1 MATGDGGC
9 EAYTAIA
16 WGVGLSLERSDIA
29 GAEGFHSPEG
39 NMCGTATRGADALP
53 GSKATS
59 RAKGSHR
66 NLGDLAS
73 GRRCHVLCAEYGG
86 PHREGEEPKPM
97 MHGHEKSDPVI
108 VAMKPANKAK
118 ELTAEASAGA
128 NAAESVERRAG
139 AKGNADQQSTC
150 RAQNRVSV
158 SQALDRIREVA
169 KERKKE
175 RFTTLF
181 HHINIDLL
189 EEAFYE
195 LKENAAPGVDRL
207 RWTDYEADLERK
219 LEDLHDRVHRG
230 AYRALPSRRVYIP
243 KPDGRQRPL
252 AVAALEDKIVQRAV
266 VALLNAIYEEDF
278 LGISYGFRPGRG
290 THDALDALC
299 VGIDSRKVSWI
310 LDADIRSFFDTVN
323 QEWLIRFVEHRIDDR
338 RIIRLIRK
346 WLTAGVMEDGIVT
359 VSDKGTGQGAV
370 ISPLL
375 ANIYL
380 HYALD
385 LWVMRWR
392 RREATGD
399 MIIVRYADDFI
410 VGFQH
415 ESDARR
421 FLDEMRERLREFA
434 LSLHPEKTRLIEF
447 GRFAAERR
455 QRRGLGRPETFN
467 FLGFTFIC
475 GKTRQ
480 GKFQIK
486 RKTRRDR
493 MRAKLRMI
501 KEEMWQRMH
510 QPIPVQGKWLWHVVR
525 GYFNYH
531 AVPTNLRALA
541 VFRHHVV
548 DLWRRTLRRRSHKD
562 QITWARMAQLANA
575 WLPKP
580 IILHPWP
587 SERFAV
593 THPRWEP
600 YAGKP
605 HVRFCA
611 GGVR

>member
-1 MATGDGGC
+1 
-9 EAYTAIA
+9 
-16 WGVGLSLERSDIA
+16 
-29 GAEGFHSPEG
+29 
-39 NMCGTATRGADALP
+39 
-53 GSKATS
+53 
-59 RAKGSHR
+59 
-66 NLGDLAS
+66 
-73 GRRCHVLCAEYGG
+73 
-86 PHREGEEPKPM
+86 M
-97 MHGHEKSDPVI
+97 MSGHEKSDSVI
-108 VAMKPANKAK
+108 VAVKPANKAAHPAV
-118 ELTAEASAGA
+118 EQSAVGLA
-128 NAAESVERRAG
+128 AAELVEPRTET
-139 AKGNADQQSTC
+139 KGNADQQSTC
-150 RAQNRVSV
+150 RAQSRVSV
-158 SQALDRIREVA
+158 SQALERIRKVA

-175 RFTTLF
+175 KFTALF
-181 HHINIDLL
+181 HHISIELL
-189 EEAFYE
+189 EEAYFE
-195 LKENAAPGVDRL
+195 LKEDAAPGVDRL
-207 RWTDYEADLERK
+207 TWMDYEADLERK
-219 LEDLHDRVHRG
+219 LEDLHDRVQRG

-310 LDADIRSFFDTVN
+310 LDADIQSFFDTVN
-323 QEWLIRFVEHRIDDR
+323 QEWLIRFVEHRIGDQ

-346 WLTAGVMEDGIVT
+346 WLKAGVLEDGIVT
-359 VSDKGTGQGAV
+359 VSDRGTGQGAV

-385 LWVMRWR
+385 LWAVRWR
-392 RREATGD
+392 QREATGD

-415 ESDARR
+415 ENDARH
-421 FLDEMRERLREFA
+421 FLDEMRERLQKFA
-434 LSLHPEKTRLIEF
+434 LTLHPEKTRLIEF

-455 QRRGLGRPETFN
+455 QRRGLGKPETFD

-510 QPIPVQGKWLWHVVR
+510 QPLPDQAKWLWHVVR

-531 AVPTNLRALA
+531 AVPTNFRALVA
-541 VFRHHVV
+541 FRTEIAKRWYRV
-548 DLWRRTLRRRSHKD
+548 LTRRSERTKLN
-562 QITWARMAQLANA
+562 WAQMKQLIDA

-580 IILHPWP
+580 RILHPWP
-587 SERFAV
+587 DKRFAV
-593 THPRWEP
+593 SHPR
-600 YAGKP
+600 
-605 HVRFCA
+605 
-611 GGVR
+611 